1 MIVCSCAFISDSE
14 FKRIANEIK
23 SNPAKGVVTPGAV
36 FRQLGKRPQCGGCFP
51 LVVKIIHDHE

>member
-14 FKRIANEIK
+14 LKRIADEIK
-23 SNPAKGVVTPGAV
+23 NNPSKGVVTPGAV

-51 LVVKIIHDHE
+51 LVVQIIHHQ